1 MKDGKF
7 KKLGFSTL
15 AVHSGKGKKQPVH
28 SHVIPIYQTVNFE
41 YENFD
46 QKLRISSEEE
56 PGYIYT
62 RYGNPTIDAL
72 NEAVAVLEQGE
83 EAFSFASGMAA
94 ISAALIAL
102 TDPGDHILASS
113 VIYGGTYNL
122 LTNFF
127 PKHGVDVSFVDV
139 WDHDAVG
146 KNFRGNTKVL
156 YVEPMM
162 NPTLQIAELP
172 YLSEIA
178 KEKGA
183 FVLVDNTFTPPYLF
197 SPLSNGADGVLHST
211 TKFIGGH
218 GDTIGGIVVGSQ
230 GFIEKVK
237 EIGRVYGGVMSP
249 FNAWITLR
257 GLRTLGIRLEKSS
270 KNALELAL
278 FLENHP
284 KVPKV
289 NYPGLESHPQ
299 HNLAKRLFGDFGCMV
314 SFEVKGGLDTVKK
327 VSDRFKIIT
336 STVSLGEVDTVAS
349 HPASSSHSMMS
360 LEYREKYGITDG
372 LIRLSVGIED
382 VEDLKEDLGQA
393 LGNSE

>member
-1 MKDGKF
+1 MRNGKL

-15 AVHSGKGKKQPVH
+15 AVHSGKGKKQTVH

-46 QKLRISSEEE
+46 QELRVSNEEE
-56 PGYIYT
+56 SGYIYT

-83 EAFSFASGMAA
+83 GAFSFASGMAA

-102 TDPGDHILASS
+102 TEPGDHVLASS

-122 LTNFF
+122 LTNFL

-139 WDHDAVG
+139 WDYDAVE
-146 KNFRGNTKVL
+146 KSFRKNTKIL
-156 YVEPMM
+156 YLEPMM
-162 NPTLQIAELP
+162 NPTLQIADLP
-172 YLSEIA
+172 HLSEMA
-178 KEKGA
+178 KEKGV

-197 SPLSNGADGVLHST
+197 YPLNHGADGILHST

-230 GFIEKVK
+230 KFMEKVK

-257 GLRTLGIRLEKSS
+257 GVRTLGIRLERSS
-270 KNALELAL
+270 KNARELAL
-278 FLENHP
+278 FLKNHP
-284 KVPKV
+284 KILKV

-299 HNLAKRLFGDFGCMV
+299 HDLAKRLFLDFGSMV
-314 SFEVKGGLDTVKK
+314 SFEIEGGLDSVRK
-327 VSDRFKIIT
+327 VSDAFKIIT

-360 LEYREKYGITDG
+360 SEYRGKYGITEG

-382 VEDLKEDLGQA
+382 IEDLKEDMKQA
-393 LGNSE
+393 LEKV